1 MKTYIKPITTETKSE
16 MQHLM
21 QNSITS
27 VTGLDGVETSSE
39 SFAGGS
45 VDSRR
50 GNAWD
55 DED

>member
-1 MKTYIKPITTETKSE
+1 MKTYIKPITTETRIE

-39 SFAGGS
+39 SFGGGS
-45 VDSRR
+45 ADSRR
-50 GNAWD
+50 GNVWD